1 MGGGLRWLVFDRCRL
16 CACGLQD
23 DTRASGH
30 NKTQRLPADNQ
41 IPPFPVDTTIT
52 RPETPARSATAPMPS
67 DLDRIAKFYD
77 RLLPMKS
84 GELARELDSS
94 REAFEKDKS
103 DFNRLQLAL
112 LLSLPGTTFRDD
124 NAALAL
130 LNAFVKDKSPEG
142 STLRPLAILLHSE
155 LLELRRSDEALQQQS
170 AKLKEE
176 QRRSEAPAAETRR
189 NPRNGNEDDRT
200 RTESPQEEMTMSKH
214 ASSSSTTTQIS
225 CAC

>member
-1 MGGGLRWLVFDRCRL
+1 MRWVAGCVGLSLIVA
-16 CACGLQD
+16 ACVPVGSNT
-23 DTRASGH
+23 TRAPAD
-30 NKTQRLPADNQ
+30 NRTQRLPADNQ

-52 RPETPARSATAPMPS
+52 RPETPARSVTAPMPS

-94 REAFEKDKS
+94 RETFEKDKS

-112 LLSLPGTTFRDD
+112 LLSLPGTTIRDD

-142 STLRPLAILLHSE
+142 SPLRPLAILLHSE
-155 LLELRRSDEALQQQS
+155 LLELRRTDEALQQQS

-176 QRRSEAPAAETRR
+176 QRRSEALQQKSEALQQKLDAIL
-189 NPRNGNEDDRT
+189 
-200 RTESPQEEMTMSKH
+200 EMEMKMIERE
-214 ASSSSTTTQIS
+214 QNLPKKK
-225 CAC
+225 

>member
-1 MGGGLRWLVFDRCRL
+1 MRWVAGCVGLSLIVA
-16 CACGLQD
+16 ACVPAGSKT
-23 DTRASGH
+23 TRAPTDN

-77 RLLPMKS
+77 RLIPMKS

-155 LLELRRSDEALQQQS
+155 LLELRRIDEALLQQA
-170 AKLKEE
+170 AKLKDE
-176 QRRSEAPAAETRR
+176 QRRSEALQQKLDAIL
-189 NPRNGNEDDRT
+189 
-200 RTESPQEEMTMSKH
+200 EMEMKMIERE
-214 ASSSSTTTQIS
+214 QNLPKKK
-225 CAC
+225 

>member
-1 MGGGLRWLVFDRCRL
+1 MRWVAGCVGLSLIVA
-16 CACGLQD
+16 ACVPAGSKT
-23 DTRASGH
+23 TRAPTDN

-52 RPETPARSATAPMPS
+52 RPETPARSVTAPMPS

-77 RLLPMKS
+77 RLIPMKS

-155 LLELRRSDEALQQQS
+155 LLELRRIDEALLQQA
-170 AKLKEE
+170 AKLKDE
-176 QRRSEAPAAETRR
+176 QRRSEALQQKLDAIL
-189 NPRNGNEDDRT
+189 
-200 RTESPQEEMTMSKH
+200 EMEMKMIERE
-214 ASSSSTTTQIS
+214 QNLPKKK
-225 CAC
+225 

>member
-1 MGGGLRWLVFDRCRL
+1 MRWVAGCVGLSLIVA
-16 CACGLQD
+16 ACVPAGSKT
-23 DTRASGH
+23 TRAPTE

-77 RLLPMKS
+77 RLIPMKS

-155 LLELRRSDEALQQQS
+155 LLELRRIDEALLQQA
-170 AKLKEE
+170 AKLKDE
-176 QRRSEAPAAETRR
+176 QRRSEALQQKLDAIL
-189 NPRNGNEDDRT
+189 
-200 RTESPQEEMTMSKH
+200 EMEMKMIERE
-214 ASSSSTTTQIS
+214 QNLPKKK
-225 CAC
+225 